1 MKGGKTR
8 KMSKQKK
15 RIFVIFIGIAII
27 LFLFIL
33 DFLLRRDNRE
43 VIYNIAYISDTRKS
57 EDIKVI
63 AEGIS
68 QAAKDMRVEV
78 KSYVLANNNEVE
90 AQIELIKK
98 EVKGKVD
105 AILLNPTDSNKLSET
120 IKKAYKDVPIV
131 LINSAITGFDSM
143 PIISCDNE
151 EVGKEIADEIIRN
164 GNTRN
169 NIGIIVTNKNKSNL
183 QDMYRGFLSE
193 ISYSKNNCKELNIGE
208 NINTYSQQINSFI
221 KSENIDVLVTFER
234 DILEELAQIKKENKL
249 ELELY
254 GMGRTN
260 KILSYLEEDI
270 INSVAVQNEFNLG
283 YLGVKI
289 AVDKLN
295 NKDTSSKTIDFSII
309 NKSNM
314 YWDDNQKI
322 LFPFIK

>member
-1 MKGGKTR
+1 
-8 KMSKQKK
+8 MSKQKK

-131 LINSAITGFDSM
+131 LINSAITGFDSI

-295 NKDTSSKTIDFSII
+295 NKGTSSKTIDFSII

>member
-1 MKGGKTR
+1 MMTMKRGETR

-43 VIYNIAYISDTRKS
+43 VIYNIAYISDTSKS

-63 AEGIS
+63 AEGIN

-78 KSYVLANNNEVE
+78 KSYILANDNEVE
-90 AQIELIKK
+90 AQIDLIKK
-98 EVKGKVD
+98 EVKSKVD
-105 AILLNPTDSNKLSET
+105 AILLDPSDSNKLTET
-120 IKKAYKDVPIV
+120 IKEVYKDVPIV
-131 LINSAITGFDSM
+131 LINSEITDFESM

-193 ISYSKNNCKELNIGE
+193 MNYSKNNCKELNVERNIG
-208 NINTYSQQINSFI
+208 TFGQQI
-221 KSENIDVLVTFER
+221 VL
-234 DILEELAQIKKENKL
+234 
-249 ELELY
+249 
-254 GMGRTN
+254 
-260 KILSYLEEDI
+260 
-270 INSVAVQNEFNLG
+270 
-283 YLGVKI
+283 
-289 AVDKLN
+289 
-295 NKDTSSKTIDFSII
+295 
-309 NKSNM
+309 
-314 YWDDNQKI
+314 
-322 LFPFIK
+322 

>member
-1 MKGGKTR
+1 MMTMKGGKTR

-131 LINSAITGFDSM
+131 LINSAITGFDSI

-249 ELELY
+249 
-254 GMGRTN
+254 
-260 KILSYLEEDI
+260 
-270 INSVAVQNEFNLG
+270 
-283 YLGVKI
+283 
-289 AVDKLN
+289 
-295 NKDTSSKTIDFSII
+295 
-309 NKSNM
+309 
-314 YWDDNQKI
+314 
-322 LFPFIK
+322 